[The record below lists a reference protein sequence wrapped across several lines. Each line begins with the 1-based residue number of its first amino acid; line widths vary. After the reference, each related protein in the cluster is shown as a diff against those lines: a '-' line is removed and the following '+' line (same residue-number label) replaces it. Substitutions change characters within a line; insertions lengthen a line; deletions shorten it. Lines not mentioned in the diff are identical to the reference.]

1 MFALHF
7 CRVNSYPM
15 LELFFVVC
23 LIAGL
28 AFFFGPYELTM
39 DEDDV

>member
-1 MFALHF
+1 
-7 CRVNSYPM
+7 M
-15 LELFFVVC
+15 LELFFIIC
-23 LIAGL
+23 LIVII

>member
-1 MFALHF
+1 
-7 CRVNSYPM
+7 M

-23 LIAGL
+23 LVGIIAL
-28 AFFFGPYELTM
+28 FFGPYELTM

>member
-1 MFALHF
+1 
-7 CRVNSYPM
+7 M
-15 LELFFVVC
+15 LELFFIICLVAVV
-23 LIAGL
+23 

>member
-1 MFALHF
+1 
-7 CRVNSYPM
+7 M
-15 LELFFVVC
+15 LELFFIVC
-23 LIAGL
+23 LVAIL

>member
-1 MFALHF
+1 
-7 CRVNSYPM
+7 M
-15 LELFFVVC
+15 LELFFIIC

-28 AFFFGPYELTM
+28 ALFFGPYELTM